1 MFQRETDG
9 TWAKFRFKSAGL
21 AEPNYTLRICHFGS
35 LRRDGMGK
43 AEQYRHHAAEC
54 FRLAQ
59 QAQDPEEKNTL
70 LGMAAAW
77 RRLAEH
83 VESSGEDH
91 TEV

>member
-1 MFQRETDG
+1 
-9 TWAKFRFKSAGL
+9 
-21 AEPNYTLRICHFGS
+21 
-35 LRRDGMGK
+35 MGK
-43 AEQYRHHAAEC
+43 AEQYRHHATEC

-83 VESSGEDH
+83 AENSGEDYP
-91 TEV
+91 EV